1 MSEALVI
8 EGLGEI
14 KLEDLAGAKLVELKT
29 KASVDAPLRRQ
40 IAVTITDLAERAKKA
55 RNTDKVHDLNYM
67 LGALQW
73 VLSRFEAAAESLS
86 EVKRDEYARELEA
99 QCCLAAGMYRQALK
113 LYTKLAEKEPRL
125 EFDMGRVA
133 ALRGCAEHEEAD
145 KVLASLGNKYAKE
158 AEFHYQL
165 GLSHDVKQDY
175 DGAIAEYQK
184 ALDLDPSHAN
194 SLFRLGYVADLRG
207 DDEEALELYERCA
220 AVRPVHVNALVNLGI
235 LYEDAGRYEEAAR
248 CFERVLKWNPNHDRA
263 QLFLRDV
270 QSSLTMYYDEEL
282 ERRQDRQNK
291 VLEIPVTDFELS
303 VRSRNCLEKMG
314 VKNLGDLC
322 RVTEIDLLSFKN
334 FGETSL
340 NEIKAMMASK
350 GLRLGQAV
358 EKEAPKPRT
367 SPFGLRGKSELD
379 AIKAKPLAELELSV
393 RSRKCM
399 SKLALVTIGDLC
411 DRSEPDL
418 LECKNFGQTSLAE
431 IRTKL
436 AGLGLKLKDDK

>member
-1 MSEALVI
+1 MSEVLTI

-14 KLEDLAGAKLVELKT
+14 KLEDLAGANLVELKT

-40 IAVTITDLAERAKKA
+40 IATTVMELADRAKKA

-86 EVKRDEYARELEA
+86 EVKRDEFARELEA
-99 QCCLAAGMYRQALK
+99 ECCLAAGMYRQALK
-113 LYTKLAEKEPRL
+113 LYAKLAEKESRL
-125 EFDMGRVA
+125 DFEMGKVA
-133 ALRGCAEHEEAD
+133 AMRGCGEHDEAD
-145 KVLASLGNKYAKE
+145 KALAALGHKYDKQ
-158 AEFHYQL
+158 AEFHYQR
-165 GLSHDVKQDY
+165 GLSHDLKQEY
-175 DGAIAEYQK
+175 DAAMAEYQK
-184 ALDLDPSHAN
+184 ALELDPSHVN
-194 SLFRLGYVADLRG
+194 SLFRLAYVADLRG
-207 DDEEALELYERCA
+207 DDEQALELYERCA
-220 AVRPVHVNALVNLGI
+220 AVRPVRVNALINLGT
-235 LYEDAGRYEEAAR
+235 LLEDAGRYEEAAR

-263 QLFLRDV
+263 KLFLRDV
-270 QSSLTMYYDEEL
+270 EASLTMYYDEDL
-282 ERRQDRQNK
+282 ERKQDRQNK

-314 VKNLGDLC
+314 VRNLGDLC
-322 RVTEIDLLSFKN
+322 RVTEQDLLSFKN

-379 AIKAKPLAELELSV
+379 AIKGKPLGDLELSV

-399 SKLALVTIGDLC
+399 TKLNLVTIGDLC
-411 DRSEPDL
+411 DRSENDL
-418 LECKNFGQTSLAE
+418 MECKNFGQTSLTE

-436 AGLGLKLKDDK
+436 AGLGLKLRETE